1 MVVTRVKANEIRN
14 LSISEIEAKIADYK
28 VELFQ
33 LRFQLATG
41 QLADNSRIR
50 TVRKTIARMKTIIH
64 ERAGEEA

>member
-14 LSISEIEAKIADYK
+14 LSISEIENEIA
-28 VELFQ
+28 ELKKEMFN

-41 QLADNSRIR
+41 QLADNNRIR

-64 ERAGEEA
+64 ERAGE